1 MNTTDRQM
9 TFFALSVLLSYPDE
23 EWRAEIPDWKA
34 LIHDITNQQIREKL
48 LHFLEAAAGFSPQAL
63 IEHYVYTFDFGKKTN
78 MYVTYFNSGEQRERG
93 IELLHLKNIYQQS
106 GFLPT
111 EKELPDYLPLM
122 LEFAAVAEIEVA
134 RSVFEKYLSNVRE
147 LASRLEKNNS
157 IYAELLHVLQ
167 AALENIGV
175 HASTEE
181 GAVQA

>member
-1 MNTTDRQM
+1 MNTMDRQI
-9 TFFALSVLLSYPDE
+9 TFSALSCLLSYPDE
-23 EWRAEIPDWKA
+23 EWRAELPDWKS
-34 LIHDITNQQIREKL
+34 LIVEISSRKIREKL
-48 LHFLEAAAGFSPQAL
+48 LHFLEAAAGFSPEAL

-93 IELLHLKNIYQQS
+93 IELLQLKNAYQQS

-122 LEFAAVAEIEVA
+122 LEFAAAAETEAA

-147 LASRLEKNNS
+147 LASRLEKNDS
-157 IYAELLHVLQ
+157 IYAGLLHALL
-167 AALENIGV
+167 AALDTLGV
-175 HASTEE
+175 RECIEE

>member
-9 TFFALSVLLSYPDE
+9 TFSALSSLLSYPDE

-34 LIHDITNQQIREKL
+34 LIHEISNRQIREKL
-48 LHFLEAAAGFSPQAL
+48 LHFVEASGSLSPEAL
-63 IEHYVYTFDFGKKTN
+63 LEHYVYTFDVGKKTHV
-78 MYVTYFNSGEQRERG
+78 YVTYFNSGEQRERG
-93 IELLHLKNIYQQS
+93 VELLHLKNTYEQS

-122 LEFAAVAEIEVA
+122 LEFAAAAEIEAA

-147 LASRLEKNNS
+147 LASRLEKNDS
-157 IYAELLHVLQ
+157 IYAELLHVLL

-175 HASTEE
+175 GESVE

>member
-1 MNTTDRQM
+1 MNTTDRQI
-9 TFFALSVLLSYPDE
+9 TFSALSSLLSYPDE

-34 LIHDITNQQIREKL
+34 LIHEISNRQIRKKL
-48 LHFLEAAAGFSPQAL
+48 LHFFEASASFSPEAL

-93 IELLHLKNIYQQS
+93 VELLHLKNAYEQS

-122 LEFAAVAEIEVA
+122 LEFAAAAEIEAA

-147 LASRLEKNNS
+147 LASRLEKNDS
-157 IYAELLHVLQ
+157 IYAELLHVLLT
-167 AALENIGV
+167 ALENIGV
-175 HASTEE
+175 RESVE

>member
-1 MNTTDRQM
+1 MNTIDRQI
-9 TFFALSVLLSYPDE
+9 TFSALSCLLSYPDE
-23 EWRAEIPDWKA
+23 DWRAELPDWKT
-34 LIHDITNQQIREKL
+34 LLLDISKQEIREKPL
-48 LHFLEAAAGFSPQAL
+48 RFLKAALGFSQEAL

-93 IELLHLKNIYQQS
+93 IELLHLKNTYQQS

-122 LEFAAVAEIEVA
+122 LEFAAIAEIEAA

-147 LASRLEKNNS
+147 LASRLEKNDS
-157 IYAELLHVLQ
+157 IYAGLLHVLL
-167 AALENIGV
+167 AALEDIGV
-175 HASTEE
+175 HESKE

>member
-1 MNTTDRQM
+1 MNTIDRQI
-9 TFFALSVLLSYPDE
+9 TFSALSSLLSYPDE
-23 EWRAEIPDWKA
+23 DWRAELPDWKT
-34 LIHDITNQQIREKL
+34 LILDITSREIREKL
-48 LHFLEAAAGFSPQAL
+48 LRFLKAATGFSQEAL

-93 IELLHLKNIYQQS
+93 IELLHLKNTYQQS

-122 LEFAAVAEIEVA
+122 LEFAAIAEIEAA

-147 LASRLEKNNS
+147 LASRLEKNDS
-157 IYAELLHVLQ
+157 IYAGLLRVLL
-167 AALENIGV
+167 AALEDIGV
-175 HASTEE
+175 RESKE

>member
-1 MNTTDRQM
+1 MNTTDRQI
-9 TFFALSVLLSYPDE
+9 TFSALSCLLSYPDE
-23 EWRAEIPDWKA
+23 EWRAELPDWKT
-34 LIHDITNQQIREKL
+34 LILDISSQEIRKKL
-48 LHFLEAAAGFSPQAL
+48 LRFLKAAAGFSQEAL

-93 IELLHLKNIYQQS
+93 IELLHLKNTYQQS

-122 LEFAAVAEIEVA
+122 LEFAAIAEIEAA

-147 LASRLEKNNS
+147 LASRLEKNDS
-157 IYAELLHVLQ
+157 IYAGLLHVLI
-167 AALENIGV
+167 AALEDIGV
-175 HASTEE
+175 RESKE

>member
-1 MNTTDRQM
+1 MNTTDQQI
-9 TFFALSVLLSYPDE
+9 TFSALSYLLSYPDE
-23 EWRAEIPDWKA
+23 EWRAELPDWKA
-34 LIHDITNQQIREKL
+34 LILEIGNQQIREKL
-48 LHFLEAAAGFSPQAL
+48 LHFFDATAGFSQEAL

-93 IELLHLKNIYQQS
+93 IELLQLKNTYEQS

-122 LEFAAVAEIEVA
+122 LEFAAIVEIEA
-134 RSVFEKYLSNVRE
+134 AKSAFEKYLSNVRE
-147 LASRLEKNNS
+147 LASRLEKNDS
-157 IYAELLHVLQ
+157 IYAELLHVLL

-175 HASTEE
+175 SESVE